1 MIRPFLVL
9 NGVGWEGV
17 GGMQEGFL
25 VSCLN
30 HRVPVFLKAVPTGDE
45 ETGLGWRAIR
55 GAGCGV

>member
-1 MIRPFLVL
+1 ML

-30 HRVPVFLKAVPTGDE
+30 HRVPGFLKAVPIEDE